1 MTIFSDVKEANALEA
16 IRAREAAGIKECV
29 KHFAVAERSLSRIA
43 AELSAVASDVAAS
56 SGYDPIEKA
65 REMARYGDAI
75 KDASSALVTVY
86 ERHAAVRTLAEAGG
100 FDVEALCNIP
110 GLNASV
116 DNNVKALKAA
126 S

>member
-43 AELSAVASDVAAS
+43 A
-56 SGYDPIEKA
+56 
-65 REMARYGDAI
+65 EMARYGDAI